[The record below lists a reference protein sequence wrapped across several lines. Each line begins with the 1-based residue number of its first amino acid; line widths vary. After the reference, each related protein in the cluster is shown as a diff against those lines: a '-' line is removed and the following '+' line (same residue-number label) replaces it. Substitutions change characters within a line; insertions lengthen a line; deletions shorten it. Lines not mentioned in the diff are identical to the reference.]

1 MPDVLSVVE
10 AYHRVGVVSTDYS
23 VQPLDETISDFFND
37 PFSRLDQVICIVQ
50 AQRVVIAG
58 G

>member
-37 PFSRLDQVICIVQ
+37 PFSRLGKVICL
-50 AQRVVIAG
+50 G
-58 G
+58 